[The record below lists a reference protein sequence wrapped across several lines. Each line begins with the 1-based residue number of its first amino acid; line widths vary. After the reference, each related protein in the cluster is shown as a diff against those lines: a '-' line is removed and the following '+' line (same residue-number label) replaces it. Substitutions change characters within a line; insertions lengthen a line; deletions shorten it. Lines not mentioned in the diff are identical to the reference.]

1 MAEVLWGNDVRRAG
15 TWLEESASLSRELH
29 DQYSLSG
36 SLCLMG
42 SAALAQGHLTQART
56 CLEESLTIS
65 QELNRKDQ
73 VFGCFV
79 GLGVLASR
87 QGRPTQAAQLLGASE
102 GLFGQ
107 VPFLI
112 AGFRSYCYRQIE
124 DLRPQLHD
132 AAFAA
137 AWAEGRA
144 MTLEQA
150 LAVARQALEPGM
162 VESGVP
168 LSTQGQANQALTEPL
183 TERELAVLRRM
194 ADGLTNDEIAAQL
207 VIGMSTVK
215 THINHL
221 FGKLGVRTRTQA
233 VARARALNLL

>member
-1 MAEVLWGNDVRRAG
+1 LGAFFAVTDSV
-15 TWLEESASLSRELH
+15 SLSRELH
-29 DQYSLSG
+29 DQYSLGG

-42 SAALAQGHLTQART
+42 SAALAQGHHAQART

-65 QELNRKDQ
+65 QEINQKDYM
-73 VFGCFV
+73 FGCFV
-79 GLGVLASR
+79 GLGVLAAS
-87 QGRPTQAAQLLGASE
+87 QGRPTQAAQLMGASE

-112 AGFRSYCYRQIE
+112 AAFRSYYHRQIE

-150 LAVARQALEPGM
+150 LAVAWQALEAGM
-162 VESGVP
+162 VESSVP
-168 LSTQGQANQALTEPL
+168 LSSQGQANQALTEPL
-183 TERELAVLRRM
+183 TERELEVLRRM

-207 VIGMSTVK
+207 VIGISTVK

-221 FGKLGVRTRTQA
+221 FSKLGVKTRTQA
-233 VARARALNLL
+233 VARARALKLL